1 MRNKSHEICQGIVF
15 HCSFVTIYVVNITAI
30 GALRS
35 CCSLADAATRKAAP
49 SHPRPPRPF
58 WAVWPRP
65 WGPCPW
71 SSWWTAWNSW
81 HSPGSR
87 RETEVILW
95 LFGGKRTCLM
105 MEVFFWGEKSSCC
118 WNIWNAFQDLL
129 RLRNSIWKSETNGVL
144 KLGRRAFWT
153 RRRDIFRVLSRG
165 SKFVR
170 PQLQEQTTLDML
182 LAQLL
187 VLSRRST
194 MADTY
199 DTTRSTIFQIVF
211 HLLLL
216 IDKLILFNYYF
227 SMDWF
232 LVARTKQSKYDSG
245 QARQQQLQ
253 LWRFVW
259 LL

>member
-105 MEVFFWGEKSSCC
+105 MEVFFLRGE
-118 WNIWNAFQDLL
+118 
-129 RLRNSIWKSETNGVL
+129 E
-144 KLGRRAFWT
+144 
-153 RRRDIFRVLSRG
+153 
-165 SKFVR
+165 
-170 PQLQEQTTLDML
+170 
-182 LAQLL
+182 
-187 VLSRRST
+187 
-194 MADTY
+194 
-199 DTTRSTIFQIVF
+199 
-211 HLLLL
+211 LLLL
-216 IDKLILFNYYF
+216 KHLKRISRCFETTKLDMEIRNKRGFKIRATGILNTASRHF
-227 SMDWF
+227 
-232 LVARTKQSKYDSG
+232 
-245 QARQQQLQ
+245 
-253 LWRFVW
+253 
-259 LL
+259 